1 MKNLL
6 VITLLFLVGCSQNF
20 KYVLDCQ
27 LAEDRGA
34 EIVDTRKK
42 VKISFND
49 IKVGSSLFYNLEEFK
64 IVDVPNENSIW
75 YPRFYAEKIH
85 PNSGPRKHYL
95 TINRQTLGLSHQ
107 VALKIDNEWKKPNKK
122 YRSFCKLR

>member
-20 KYVLDCQ
+20 RYVLDC
-27 LAEDRGA
+27 EMSERRGT
-34 EIVDTRKK
+34 EIVERSNK

-49 IKVGSSLFYNLEEFK
+49 IKVGNSLFYNLVEFK

-75 YPRFYAEKIH
+75 YPRFYAEKIY
-85 PNSGPRKHYL
+85 PKSGPKRDYL
-95 TINRQTLGLSHQ
+95 EINRQNLYLSHQ
-107 VALKIDNEWKKPNKK
+107 VALKIDNEWKPNRT
-122 YRSFCKLR
+122 YFSFCKLR